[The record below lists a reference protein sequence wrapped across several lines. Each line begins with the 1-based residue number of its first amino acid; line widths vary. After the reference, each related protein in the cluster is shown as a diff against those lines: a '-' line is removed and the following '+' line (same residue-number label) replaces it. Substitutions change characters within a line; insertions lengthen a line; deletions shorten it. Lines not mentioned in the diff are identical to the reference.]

1 MENEKS
7 GKSTKVLCM
16 SKKSSNFAGVFYK
29 NGKQER
35 KVTIMTSIEVNGRVF
50 DEYVSAQ
57 KIAEC
62 VKKVAERINTDYAG
76 KKPLFICVLN
86 GAFMY
91 ASDLFKQIELP
102 TEITFVRLKSYEGTA
117 TTGDVKILNPL
128 TVDVKDR
135 DVIVIEDIVDTGLTM
150 HGFVKYLKEQGAN
163 SVEITSFLFKPE
175 ALRYADAEPKYIGL
189 EIPTKFV
196 LGYGLDYDEM
206 GRNLPAL
213 YVLRSSEV

>member
-1 MENEKS
+1 MAS
-7 GKSTKVLCM
+7 V
-16 SKKSSNFAGVFYK
+16 
-29 NGKQER
+29 
-35 KVTIMTSIEVNGRVF
+35 EVNGRVF
-50 DEYVSAQ
+50 DEYISAE

-102 TEITFVRLKSYEGTA
+102 AEITFVRLKSYEGTA
-117 TTGDVKILNPL
+117 TTGDVKMLNPL

-150 HGFVKYLKEQGAN
+150 HGFISYLKKQGAN
-163 SVEITSFLFKPE
+163 TDKAKKL
-175 ALRYADAEPKYIGL
+175 
-189 EIPTKFV
+189 
-196 LGYGLDYDEM
+196 
-206 GRNLPAL
+206 
-213 YVLRSSEV
+213 

>member
-1 MENEKS
+1 MQS
-7 GKSTKVLCM
+7 V
-16 SKKSSNFAGVFYK
+16 
-29 NGKQER
+29 
-35 KVTIMTSIEVNGRVF
+35 SINNLTF
-50 DEYVSAQ
+50 DEYLSQQEIATIVAQ
-57 KIAEC
+57 
-62 VKKVAERINTDYAG
+62 VAERINADYAG
-76 KKPLFICVLN
+76 REPLFICVLN

-206 GRNLPAL
+206 GRNLPSL
-213 YVLRSSEV
+213 YVLHGN

>member
-117 TTGDVKILNPL
+117 TTGDVKMINPL
-128 TVDVKDR
+128 AVSVEGR

-150 HGFVKYLKEQGAN
+150 YGFKKHLKDRGAK
-163 SVEITSFLFKPE
+163 SVEITSFLFKPDS
-175 ALRYADAEPKYIGL
+175 LQYADAEPKYIGL

-213 YVLRSSEV
+213 YVLRS

>member
-1 MENEKS
+1 MAS
-7 GKSTKVLCM
+7 VD
-16 SKKSSNFAGVFYK
+16 
-29 NGKQER
+29 
-35 KVTIMTSIEVNGRVF
+35 VNGRVF
-50 DEYVSAQ
+50 DEYISAEN
-57 KIAEC
+57 IAEC

-117 TTGDVKILNPL
+117 TTGDVKMLNPL
-128 TVDVKDR
+128 TVNVQGR

-163 SVEITSFLFKPE
+163 SVEITSFLFKPD
-175 ALRYADAEPKYIGL
+175 ALQYADAAPKYVGL
-189 EIPTKFV
+189 SIPTKFV

-206 GRNLPAL
+206 GRNLPSL
-213 YVLRSSEV
+213 YVLRGN

>member
-1 MENEKS
+1 MAS
-7 GKSTKVLCM
+7 V
-16 SKKSSNFAGVFYK
+16 
-29 NGKQER
+29 
-35 KVTIMTSIEVNGRVF
+35 EVNGRVF
-50 DEYVSAQ
+50 DEYISAE

-62 VKKVAERINTDYAG
+62 VKKVAERINTDYTG
-76 KKPLFICVLN
+76 KEPLFICVLN

-102 TEITFVRLKSYEGTA
+102 AEITFVRLKSYEGTA
-117 TTGDVKILNPL
+117 TTGDVKMLNPL

-150 HGFVKYLKEQGAN
+150 HGFISYLKKQGAN
-163 SVEITSFLFKPE
+163 SVEITSFLFKPD
-175 ALRYADAEPKYIGL
+175 ALQYADAEPKYVGL
-189 EIPTKFV
+189 SIPTKFV

-213 YVLRSSEV
+213 YVLRGN